1 MDEARQKGKGEILRE
16 AAPQSRAAKQEKT
29 RLGQSLFQ

>member
-1 MDEARQKGKGEILRE
+1 MDEARQKGKGAILRE

-29 RLGQSLFQ
+29 GPG